1 MSANSQQ
8 IKQNFLNHPYVQQAN
23 KVVSG
28 QVNALDSEV
37 SITSCTYSSSSSGL
51 YATICA

>member
-1 MSANSQQ
+1 MAQSQQ

-28 QVNALDSEV
+28 QVSSLDAEV
-37 SITSCTYSSSSSGL
+37 C
-51 YATICA
+51 